1 MKPFGA
7 FLTVI
12 LALYL
17 SAPSPA
23 SRSTSPELASM
34 ERKLNHIDMNG
45 RLVRPDQTPTVFTE
59 AEINAYLA
67 SDQVT
72 MPDGVESVKLSG
84 EAGTVTGVAHV
95 DFDRVRAQVHSSNPL
110 LSVFSGVHEVEVI
123 THAHGVGHRGYV
135 HVESVSLDGIEVPRF
150 ALELFVEKYVTP
162 KAPQVGMDLQF
173 NLPDRIDMAVVG
185 QHTLAVTQK

>member
-1 MKPFGA
+1 
-7 FLTVI
+7 
-12 LALYL
+12 
-17 SAPSPA
+17 
-23 SRSTSPELASM
+23 M

-45 RLVRPDQTPTVFTE
+45 RAVRPDQTPTVFTE

-67 SDQVT
+67 SDQIT

-84 EAGTVTGVAHV
+84 EAGTVTGAAHV

-123 THAHGVGHRGYV
+123 THAHGAGHRGYV

-162 KAPQVGMDLQF
+162 KAPQVGMDSQF

>member
-1 MKPFGA
+1 MKPFAILLAG
-7 FLTVI
+7 V

-17 SAPSPA
+17 SLPSTA
-23 SRSTSPELASM
+23 SRTTSPELTSI
-34 ERKLNHIDMNG
+34 ERKLNRIETNG
-45 RLVRPDQTPTVFTE
+45 RSARPDQTPTVFTE

-67 SDQVT
+67 SDQVV
-72 MPDGVESVKLSG
+72 MPDGVEAVKLQG
-84 EAGTVTGVAHV
+84 EAGMITGVARV

-162 KAPQVGMDLQF
+162 RAPQVGMDSQF
-173 NLPDRIDMAVVG
+173 DLPDRIDMAVVG
-185 QHTLAVTQK
+185 HHTLAVTQK